1 MWKNESKM
9 KANLYIYNEFT
20 LYLSRSK
27 DTSFIDMADGANEDV
42 RTFDHS
48 FSLKYIIISF

>member
-9 KANLYIYNEFT
+9 KANLYMYNGFT
-20 LYLSRSK
+20 FYLSRSK
-27 DTSFIDMADGANEDV
+27 DTSFIDMAAGANEDV
-42 RTFDHS
+42 RTLDHS